1 MLSIIV
7 ATDLNN
13 AIGRNN
19 NLLWHISKD
28 LKYFKSV
35 TQGHPVI
42 MGRKT
47 FESIGRPLPK
57 RENIVLTRGSIPA
70 PVINPESGTSFRVEH
85 SIEEAVKNAKD
96 SKEEYFVM
104 GGGEI
109 YRQFFPHADR
119 LYITKIEAEAKD
131 ADTYFPNILPD
142 RWRIASKSEEIY
154 DEENNLYFEFVVF
167 ERIY

>member
-7 ATDLNN
+7 ATDLNS

-19 NLLWHISKD
+19 ELLWHISED

-47 FESIGRPLPK
+47 YESIGRPLPK
-57 RENIVLTRGSIPA
+57 RENIVLTRGDIPTPA
-70 PVINPESGTSFRVEH
+70 IKPDSGTSFRVEH
-85 SIEEAVKNAKD
+85 SIDEAVKIAKE
-96 SKEEYFVM
+96 SQEEYFVM

-109 YRQFFPHADR
+109 YNQTFPYAQR
-119 LYITKIEAEAKD
+119 LYITKIYAEAKE
-131 ADTYFPNILPD
+131 ADTYFPAILPHK
-142 RWRIASKSEEIY
+142 WRIVNRSGKIY
-154 DEENNLYFEFVVF
+154 DKENDIYFEFIVF
-167 ERIY
+167 EKA

>member
-13 AIGRNN
+13 AIGYNN
-19 NLLWHISKD
+19 NLLWHISED

-47 FESIGRPLPK
+47 YESIGRPLPK
-57 RENIVLTRGSIPA
+57 RENIVLTRGDIPTPA
-70 PVINPESGTSFRVEH
+70 IKEGSGTSFRVEH
-85 SIEEAVKNAKD
+85 SVDEVIRIAKD
-96 SKEEYFVM
+96 SKDEYFVM

-109 YRQFFPHADR
+109 YNQAFPHADR
-119 LYITKIEAEAKD
+119 LYITRIKAEAAQ
-131 ADTYFPNILPD
+131 ADTYFPAILPD
-142 RWRIASKSEEIY
+142 KWEITSRSG
-154 DEENNLYFEFVVF
+154 DLHDAESDLFFEFLVYK
-167 ERIY
+167 RG

>member
-19 NLLWHISKD
+19 ELLWHISED

-47 FESIGRPLPK
+47 YESIGRPLPK
-57 RENIVLTRGSIPA
+57 RENIVLTRGDIQSPA
-70 PVINPESGTSFRVEH
+70 IKPDSGTSFRVEH
-85 SIEEAVKNAKD
+85 SIDEVVKIAKK
-96 SKEEYFVM
+96 SQEEYFVM

-109 YRQFFPHADR
+109 YNQTFPYVQR
-119 LYITKIEAEAKD
+119 LYITKIYAEAKG
-131 ADTYFPNILPD
+131 ADTFFPAILPD
-142 RWRIASKSEEIY
+142 KWRIASRSGKIH
-154 DEENNLYFEFVVF
+154 DLENDIDFEFIVF
-167 ERIY
+167 EKN

>member
-35 TQGHPVI
+35 TEGHPVI

-47 FESIGRPLPK
+47 YESIGRPLPK
-57 RENIVLTRGSIPA
+57 RENIVLTRGNIPT
-70 PVINPESGTSFRVEH
+70 PVIKPESGTSCRVEH
-85 SIEEAVKNAKD
+85 SIEEAVKIAKG

-104 GGGEI
+104 GGGDLQAVFPLC
-109 YRQFFPHADR
+109 RQAV
-119 LYITKIEAEAKD
+119 Y
-131 ADTYFPNILPD
+131 N
-142 RWRIASKSEEIY
+142 
-154 DEENNLYFEFVVF
+154 
-167 ERIY
+167 